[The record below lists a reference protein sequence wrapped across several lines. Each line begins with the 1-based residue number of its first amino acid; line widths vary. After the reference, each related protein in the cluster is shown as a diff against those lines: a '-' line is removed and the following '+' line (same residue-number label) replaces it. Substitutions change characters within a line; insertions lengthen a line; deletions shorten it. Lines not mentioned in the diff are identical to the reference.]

1 MEHCM
6 STLFS
11 DEELRSALESA
22 KLRWNETLQGAHAQ
36 VQTQAKEAG
45 LDFAQA
51 KAVYHRL
58 GCEAAQRWG
67 LLR

>member
-1 MEHCM
+1 M

-22 KLRWNETLQGAHAQ
+22 KRRWDETLHGAVEQVSRKTERDLDIAQ
-36 VQTQAKEAG
+36 V
-45 LDFAQA
+45 